1 MKEGNGNIDV
11 KEGERKLLEMSEISL
26 WLDNYDDI
34 FSDFDPRPYSQR
46 ALSEDFLG
54 EAKRASR
61 DKVGGAIELK
71 LLLAE
76 KHRDKNTEKTIK
88 KRLKEH
94 FKRHH
99 DLLEKEKAGTIKKGL
114 IFGAVGVIMMF
125 IATYILVNYGQTN
138 VLESFIIILLE
149 PAGWYFLWSGLD
161 LITLKSKAITPDLD
175 FYEKMVDSSTEF
187 VSY

>member
-1 MKEGNGNIDV
+1 MKESDSNIDI

-26 WLDNYDDI
+26 WLDRYDDI

-61 DKVGGAIELK
+61 DKVGGTIELK

-76 KHRDKNTEKTIK
+76 KNRDKSIEKTIK
-88 KRLKEH
+88 KRLGEH

-99 DLLEKEKAGTIKKGL
+99 DLLEKEKAGTIKKGA
-114 IFGAVGVIMMF
+114 IFGIIGIIMMLLAVF
-125 IATYILVNYGQTN
+125 IVVNYAQ
-138 VLESFIIILLE
+138 ESMLTAFLIILLE

-161 LITLKSKAITPDLD
+161 LIIFKSKTITPDLE
-175 FYEKMVDSSTEF
+175 FYEKMTATSIEF